1 MRRIATVAI
10 TTGALAA
17 GLLVSAGSA
26 SADQGFT
33 QSAKLPTAS
42 GVQAAASYSWTSKN
56 GWTTIKAYGKYTRSK
71 SGVKV
76 SFSLADGKKNG
87 WSPAVQFRTSNG
99 SRYYTSAVYYLR
111 YGGVPADFKFS
122 HYYGVFNSSYTKHL
136 YVREAGVSTKN
147 TKKIAY
153 GPWKKL
159 Y

>member
-1 MRRIATVAI
+1 MRRIATVAV

-17 GLLVSAGSA
+17 GLLVSAGA
-26 SADQGFT
+26 ANADQGFS

-42 GVQAAASYSWTSKN
+42 GVQAAASHSWVSKN
-56 GWTTIKAYGKYTRSK
+56 GWSTIKAYGTYNRTK

-76 SFSLADGKKNG
+76 SFSLADTKRNG

-99 SRYYTSAVYYLR
+99 KYLYTSGVYYLKYR
-111 YGGVPADFKFS
+111 GVPADFKFS
-122 HYYGVFNSSYTKHL
+122 HYYGVFTSSYTKHL
-136 YVREAGVSTKN
+136 YVREAGVSVKN

-153 GPWKKL
+153 GPWKAL